1 MLLRLASIPFPAPQ
15 VSDSVQYD
23 LRPPGTN
30 PADSKATETKSGQ
43 SASSG
48 QHRLVWALL
57 GFLVALTL
65 VVLIVLP
72 YMVVEDGA
80 GEVAAVDEPAD
91 SVQPPP
97 LAASVVREDAE
108 QALQNFLHLRAQ
120 PDLANAE
127 QWANDAWQ
135 AAMDAAA
142 AGDDHYGRGQF
153 NAALLSYKDASR
165 QLSVLQASRMKRLKD
180 SLARGWQLLE
190 QNDADGAV
198 KAFERVL
205 AMPADEEQARQNAQ
219 LGLARATVRNEVLK
233 LMAMAKQAEADNNL
247 QLAARSYAEALQL
260 DSLYEPALHSSQQLN
275 ARLDSLAFQEAMG
288 QALQNLDKG
297 NLQIA
302 KEALEIAARIYPEE
316 PAVKDAQRR
325 LAAAQHQSR
334 LNSLRRK
341 AEQSAHNEDWPVAA
355 DYYRQAIAL
364 DARAAYA
371 RSGLSHAQNRMQLH
385 AQLDHYLADTTRL
398 SAKEPLDNARQ
409 LLAANKQ
416 LPANEPNLS
425 RKISSLKEAVRL
437 AVLPVN
443 LHLHSDNETEI
454 TIFHVGRLGKF
465 LEKQVTLRPGQY
477 TVTGSRPGY
486 RDVREV
492 IVLQPGATTQSLLI
506 RCREPI

>member
-1 MLLRLASIPFPAPQ
+1 MLPKLASIPYPAPQ
-15 VSDSVQYD
+15 VSDPVQYD

-30 PADSKATETKSGQ
+30 PADFQATETKSGPN
-43 SASSG
+43 ASNG

-72 YMVVEDGA
+72 YMVAEHA
-80 GEVAAVDEPAD
+80 AEEVAAVDEPAD

-97 LAASVVREDAE
+97 LASSVERGDAE
-108 QALQNFLHLRAQ
+108 QALQKFLHLSAQ

-153 NAALLSYKDASR
+153 NAALLSYKEASH
-165 QLSVLQASRMKRLKD
+165 QLSILQASRSKRLKD

-190 QNDADGAV
+190 QNDVDEAV

-205 AMPADEEQARQNAQ
+205 AMPVDQKEARQNAE

-233 LMAMAKQAEADNNL
+233 LMAKAKQAEADNNL
-247 QLAARSYAEALQL
+247 QHAAHSYAAALQL
-260 DSLYEPALHSSQQLN
+260 DSLYVPALHSSQQLN

-297 NLQIA
+297 NLKIA
-302 KEALEIAARIYPEE
+302 REAIESAALIYPEE

-325 LAAAQHQSR
+325 LAEAQHQSR

-341 AEQSAHNEDWPVAA
+341 AEQSAQNEDWSVAA

-364 DARAAYA
+364 DTRAAYA
-371 RSGLSHAQNRMQLH
+371 RSGLSHSQKRMQLH

-398 SAKEPLDNARQ
+398 SSKEPLDNARQ
-409 LLAANKQ
+409 LLAANKK
-416 LPANEPNLS
+416 LPAHEPNLS

-454 TIFHVGRLGKF
+454 TIFHVGRIGKF

-486 RDVREV
+486 RDVRKV